1 MNFDAQGQQSLN
13 SGDISANFYLGTMF
27 NLNDPGDFVSNTDL
41 FLTQYERTNE
51 PSNSNWNFDDINA
64 VAEKFVNYVDQTY
77 MNNVG
82 HDLTAGNELT
92 AAVGVGWMIYDWAKD
107 ASTEIA
113 KAVTKGTAGALDD
126 FLNNPALLDP
136 AVIGE
141 PPLE

>member
-1 MNFDAQGQQSLN
+1 
-13 SGDISANFYLGTMF
+13 MF

-51 PSNSNWNFDDINA
+51 PSNSNWNFDDINF

-92 AAVGVGWMIYDWAKD
+92 ATAGLGFMIYDWAKD
-107 ASTEIA
+107 STTEIA
-113 KAVTKGTAGALDD
+113 KAVIKGTAGVLDD
-126 FLNNPALLDP
+126 FFNNPALLDP

>member
-1 MNFDAQGQQSLN
+1 MHRGNNPSIAVTFQQIFTSERC
-13 SGDISANFYLGTMF
+13 S
-27 NLNDPGDFVSNTDL
+27 

-51 PSNSNWNFDDINA
+51 PSNSNWNFDDINF

-92 AAVGVGWMIYDWAKD
+92 ATAGLGFMIYDWAKD
-107 ASTEIA
+107 STTEIA
-113 KAVTKGTAGALDD
+113 KAVIKGTAGVLDD
-126 FLNNPALLDP
+126 FFNNPALLDP